1 MEGIVLLS
9 VIYWIVVAVIFL
21 IGIIKIIVASA
32 NNKPVKP
39 ALKLVIASV
48 IMLVIGV
55 GACAAI
61 LGGISVR

>member
-9 VIYWIVVAVIFL
+9 VIYWIVVAVVFL

-32 NNKPVKP
+32 NNQPVKP

-61 LGGISVR
+61 IGGISVR